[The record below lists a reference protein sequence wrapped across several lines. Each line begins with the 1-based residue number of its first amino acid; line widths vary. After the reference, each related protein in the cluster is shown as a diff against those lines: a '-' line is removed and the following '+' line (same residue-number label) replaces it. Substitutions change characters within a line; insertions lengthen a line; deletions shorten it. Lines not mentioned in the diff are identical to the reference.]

1 LLQWRGE
8 DAPIPPSFIHHE
20 QERGMASARIE
31 LRALGFRWPGAE
43 RDLLHIPQLALAAGA
58 RCCVHGESG
67 CGKSSLLGLLA
78 GVLRPTRGE
87 HHFLGQRFDSLAESR
102 RDAIRA
108 DHVGYLFQQFNLLPY
123 LSAVDNVMLPCR
135 FSAVRRKRV
144 LAKGR
149 GPQAEAERMLTALGV
164 PPSRWHQRSAQLS
177 VGEQQ
182 RVEIAKTLYQGAR
195 VLILDEP
202 TAVLVPQDARALF
215 DALRRLTASGL
226 GVLFISH
233 KLHEVAEISHRV
245 SVLRQGRIVDTRPTG
260 SSTPAELAELMV
272 GRSVAAV
279 LRDERRV
286 GPGPSNDEAV
296 VIAVEHVSLDGST
309 GKRLLDDV
317 DLRVHRGEILAIA
330 GVSGN
335 GQRELADILSG
346 MRMPSSGHVRVG
358 RQDITGATPTQ
369 VVACG
374 LGRIPEDR
382 HGSVVDDLSVEEN
395 LVLEDLGQF
404 RRGPFLDKRAIRRRA
419 EELIARFA
427 IKAAPTDRIGGL
439 SGGNMQKVLLARVL
453 AKDPR
458 AILVAQPTRGL
469 DVGAGEYVHQQL
481 LARRADGAAIL
492 LISEDL
498 DEILA
503 LADRVAVIFDG
514 AIMGIVDA
522 ATTTRAELG
531 LMMAGTPQQAHGGAA

>member
-1 LLQWRGE
+1 MGTTPLVALHGIRKSYGDLLVNDGVDLDVRPGE
-8 DAPIPPSFIHHE
+8 IHAILGENGAGKTTLMRVIYGLTTPDA
-20 QERGMASARIE
+20 GRIE
-31 LRALGFRWPGAE
+31 VDGAPVS
-43 RDLLHIPQLALAAGA
+43 IASP
-58 RCCVHGESG
+58 
-67 CGKSSLLGLLA
+67 
-78 GVLRPTRGE
+78 
-87 HHFLGQRFDSLAESR
+87 
-102 RDAIRA
+102 RDAIAAGIGMVTQHFALVRPMT
-108 DHVGYLFQQFNLLPY
+108 VLENVLLS
-123 LSAVDNVMLPCR
+123 SAGLGPLDTEGARRR
-135 FSAVRRKRV
+135 F
-144 LAKGR
+144 
-149 GPQAEAERMLTALGV
+149 AEATELLGV
-164 PPSRWHQRSAQLS
+164 DIDPDVRIEDLS

-346 MRMPSSGHVRVG
+346 MRMPSSGHVRV
-358 RQDITGATPTQ
+358 
-369 VVACG
+369 ACG

-514 AIMGIVDA
+514 AIMGVVDA

-531 LMMAGTPQQAHGGAA
+531 LMMAGTPQQALGGAA